1 MDIKEA
7 LNTIAEMCNALN
19 LNPNS
24 KQGQAML
31 MAIDALKEKEERLAQ
46 LRVNLKVTKITKH
59 QSDFSDL
66 QED

>member
-1 MDIKEA
+1 METQEA

-31 MAIDALKEKEERLAQ
+31 MAIDALKENKLFEDLNKKYKEG
-46 LRVNLKVTKITKH
+46 N
-59 QSDFSDL
+59 
-66 QED
+66 

>member
-1 MDIKEA
+1 MDIQEA

-31 MAIDALKEKEERLAQ
+31 MAIDALKKNKLFEDLNKKDKEG
-46 LRVNLKVTKITKH
+46 K
-59 QSDFSDL
+59 
-66 QED
+66 